1 MVGSCLSSSPFSYVD
16 ARCADQAVNTIS
28 EIWRPQDVPRV
39 FLAPTKGSSLIN
51 VITSNPNT
59 LPNQQLSS
67 IKTKPLS
74 PPTSPSTKP
83 SPFPQATI
91 SQPLSAPVD
100 PLMPSGDS
108 ENLLPMK
115 TFVHEVLRRSRT
127 SGNILQTA
135 LCYLEAIRSK
145 VPEILQQERMGIR
158 AHYQPD
164 TLIQP
169 ATDAEL
175 LREVELAGLEETFV
189 ITDPDDPLKTVVSK
203 DCDADFDAQD
213 NFETDSAYSSCS
225 LQVQPSESFALSS
238 TTNSLPSPLLC
249 PRRAFLASLILAS
262 KFFQDKCYSN
272 RAWAKLSGLPP
283 REIGRCERA
292 LGQALEW
299 RLWVGKTSTSAP
311 TSRTLARAQ
320 SESSIFMPAN
330 ARTPP
335 KNNFSMQ
342 CAPDTPQ
349 APLRRCATLPEEILS
364 GSSCEKNSKARQSYR
379 KFVVGVPAP
388 VIHAEACDANMEV
401 QITDQPVSFTHHCAN
416 WISMSVPNA
425 RTLTLWNLSLTKA
438 ILRVQ
443 ALRRPLLAIRPLPL
457 IARRAIARF
466 RCRPLRTPCSQVPT
480 IRRHGQMNRDFRFQP
495 SQLVKTWFTV
505 PLVAFLSRRQVS
517 TCSRHQLPSSNRNSA
532 L

>member
-1 MVGSCLSSSPFSYVD
+1 
-16 ARCADQAVNTIS
+16 
-28 EIWRPQDVPRV
+28 
-39 FLAPTKGSSLIN
+39 
-51 VITSNPNT
+51 
-59 LPNQQLSS
+59 
-67 IKTKPLS
+67 
-74 PPTSPSTKP
+74 
-83 SPFPQATI
+83 
-91 SQPLSAPVD
+91 
-100 PLMPSGDS
+100 
-108 ENLLPMK
+108 MK

-127 SGNILQTA
+127 SGNILQAA

-175 LREVELAGLEETFV
+175 MREAELASLEETPV
-189 ITDPDDPLKTVVSK
+189 IVDPDDPLKTVVSK

-213 NFETDSAYSSCS
+213 SFETKSAYSSCS
-225 LQVQPSESFALSS
+225 LQVQPSESFTLSS
-238 TTNSLPSPLLC
+238 STSSLPSPLLC

-299 RLWVGKTSTSAP
+299 RLWVGKTSASAP

-320 SESSIFMPAN
+320 SESSIFMPTN

-335 KNNFSMQ
+335 KNVFSMQ

-364 GSSCEKNSKARQSYR
+364 GSSCEKHSKAKETYR
-379 KFVVGVPAP
+379 NFITGIPAP
-388 VIHAEACDANMEV
+388 VIHAEACDANMEDRNTN
-401 QITDQPVSFTHHCAN
+401 QLVSFTCHCVN
-416 WISMSVPNA
+416 GILMSVPNA
-425 RTLTLWNLSLTKA
+425 RTLTLWNLSCLTKA
-438 ILRVQ
+438 IPLR
-443 ALRRPLLAIRPLPL
+443 ALKPLLSAIRRLPP
-457 IARRAIARF
+457 IAHLVIAQSK
-466 RCRPLRTPCSQVPT
+466 CRPWKTACSQMPT
-480 IRRHGQMNRDFRFQP
+480 IRRHGRI
-495 SQLVKTWFTV
+495 T
-505 PLVAFLSRRQVS
+505 
-517 TCSRHQLPSSNRNSA
+517 RN
-532 L
+532 